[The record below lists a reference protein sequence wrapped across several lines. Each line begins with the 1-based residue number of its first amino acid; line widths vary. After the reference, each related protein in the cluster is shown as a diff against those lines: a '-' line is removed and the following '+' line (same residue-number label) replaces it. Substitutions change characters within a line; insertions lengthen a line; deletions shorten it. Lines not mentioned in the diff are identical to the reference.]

1 MADSFNDIM
10 SNYKDQS
17 ISELGTSLLNRQSQI
32 NAENAKASKKQQKIT
47 GALALMGVGQK
58 IFKNA
63 YNKRAKELDDA
74 KIFEL
79 ANNESQSKEIQTIS
93 TVLNTMPESWHEDK
107 PIEERIDL
115 FMESEHADSLGA
127 QLRKP
132 IDTVI
137 EQASP
142 YDFNTF
148 KQNGPYYQQTFD
160 NALRNIATD
169 YLTDNKY
176 KKYESELMTM
186 LGQPDRVKALQ
197 EGMGLTP
204 HLLSKAEKRYYDKI
218 KTQYGNIG
226 VVDSIKNVFSKI
238 GNRQEEAGR
247 INQFKNIEDA
257 DLYGS
262 DFDDS
267 IANLNLRTSL
277 IKSVNKSFAD
287 LRKDPSRHSM
297 DVRDPLNKG
306 KVEQANNALDT
317 FSTRMKTRSIAKKDI
332 FMNISLGTKPGAMLR
347 NRGSM
352 YARYLDDLVPGE
364 RQEMVQDI
372 AEVSELFLDDKELA
386 VDIYKSQLDEI
397 GEEYDDNKLQIFK
410 AKLDDDTERLNF
422 SIAIVSREGFVSS
435 GILPRETYDST
446 GIIGTK
452 IVDKYSYDRFQGE
465 IPALIG
471 EGISTPAESKGKG
484 FQVDKNWGKLK
495 PDAQREMF
503 DLHYNAIQKGK
514 ASESAKQ
521 LLTENLFSNIPH
533 PDKYNYQEYV
543 QSRLSSRTE
552 KLGLGIAK
560 GLFNPQNKPVAIA
573 QQIIGALGEKARP
586 KINNQ
591 IEKVTDLKANESTD
605 SELLEKEKEKLFKMQ
620 IKDSD
625 DLIVQQLLSDEGY
638 RTNVYKDSEGY
649 LTVGI
654 GHKLTDEEKEIYKEG
669 DYVPTDVVKEFTEN
683 DINKFINITNE
694 VMENKGLLDSKLYKE
709 NEDMFV
715 SFFYQ
720 LGKDGGLGFNNMWDA
735 IDKGDAQGAYD
746 AALDSKWAKQTP
758 NRAKRFAKM
767 LKKEVK

>member
-1 MADSFNDIM
+1 
-10 SNYKDQS
+10 
-17 ISELGTSLLNRQSQI
+17 
-32 NAENAKASKKQQKIT
+32 
-47 GALALMGVGQK
+47 
-58 IFKNA
+58 
-63 YNKRAKELDDA
+63 
-74 KIFEL
+74 
-79 ANNESQSKEIQTIS
+79 
-93 TVLNTMPESWHEDK
+93 
-107 PIEERIDL
+107 
-115 FMESEHADSLGA
+115 
-127 QLRKP
+127 
-132 IDTVI
+132 
-137 EQASP
+137 
-142 YDFNTF
+142 
-148 KQNGPYYQQTFD
+148 
-160 NALRNIATD
+160 
-169 YLTDNKY
+169 
-176 KKYESELMTM
+176 
-186 LGQPDRVKALQ
+186 
-197 EGMGLTP
+197 
-204 HLLSKAEKRYYDKI
+204 
-218 KTQYGNIG
+218 
-226 VVDSIKNVFSKI
+226 
-238 GNRQEEAGR
+238 
-247 INQFKNIEDA
+247 
-257 DLYGS
+257 
-262 DFDDS
+262 
-267 IANLNLRTSL
+267 
-277 IKSVNKSFAD
+277 
-287 LRKDPSRHSM
+287 
-297 DVRDPLNKG
+297 
-306 KVEQANNALDT
+306 
-317 FSTRMKTRSIAKKDI
+317 MKTRSIAKKDI

-386 VDIYKSQLDEI
+386 VDIYKSQLEEI
-397 GEEYDDNKLQIFK
+397 GKEYDDNKLQIFK

-435 GILPRETYDST
+435 GVLPRETYDST

-484 FQVDKNWGKLK
+484 FQVDKTWGKLT
-495 PDAQREMF
+495 PDTQREMF

-521 LLTENLFSNIPH
+521 LLTENLFNNIPH
-533 PDKYNYQEYV
+533 PDKYNFQEYAIMKR
-543 QSRLSSRTE
+543 SKRGIDMIG
-552 KLGLGIAK
+552 GLGGSLDSGKTSYKMPTAESK
-560 GLFNPQNKPVAIA
+560 K
-573 QQIIGALGEKARP
+573 
-586 KINNQ
+586 KIT
-591 IEKVTDLKANESTD
+591 EAVDERKYKKS
-605 SELLEKEKEKLFKMQ
+605 
-620 IKDSD
+620 IKKSD
-625 DLIVQQLLSDEGY
+625 NLIVQQLLSDEGY

-758 NRAKRFAKM
+758 RRAKRFAKM

>member
-317 FSTRMKTRSIAKKDI
+317 FSTRMKTRSIANKDI
-332 FMNISLGTKPGAMLR
+332 FMNISLGTKPGRAMLR
-347 NRGSM
+347 NRGTM
-352 YARYLDDLVPGE
+352 YSRYLDDLVPGE

-397 GEEYDDNKLQIFK
+397 GEEYDDNKLQIFRTG
-410 AKLDDDTERLNF
+410 LDDDTERLNF

-446 GIIGTK
+446 GIIGPK
-452 IVDKYSYDRFQGE
+452 IVSKYSYDRFQGE

-484 FQVDKNWGKLK
+484 FQVDKTWGKLT
-495 PDAQREMF
+495 PDTQREMF

-521 LLTENLFSNIPH
+521 LLTENLFNNIPH
-533 PDKYNYQEYV
+533 PDKYNFQEYAIMKR
-543 QSRLSSRTE
+543 SKRGIDMIG
-552 KLGLGIAK
+552 GLGGSLDSGKTSYKMPTAESK
-560 GLFNPQNKPVAIA
+560 K
-573 QQIIGALGEKARP
+573 
-586 KINNQ
+586 KIT
-591 IEKVTDLKANESTD
+591 EAVDERKYK
-605 SELLEKEKEKLFKMQ
+605 KLITK
-620 IKDSD
+620 SD
-625 DLIVQQLLSDEGY
+625 NLIVQQLLSDEGY
-638 RTNVYKDSEGY
+638 RTNVYKDTEGF
-649 LTVGI
+649 LTYGM
-654 GHKLTDEEKEIYKEG
+654 GHKLTKEEKEIYKEG
-669 DYVPTDVVKEFTEN
+669 DYIPVDVRKKVTEKQIK
-683 DINKFINITNE
+683 DVQETTKKI
-694 VMENKGLLDSKLYKE
+694 MASKGLVNSKLYLD
-709 NEDMFV
+709 NEPLFV

-720 LGKDGGLGFNNMWDA
+720 LGEEGGLAFNNMWAA
-735 IDKGDAQGAYD
+735 IDEGDAQGAYD

-758 NRAKRFAKM
+758 RRAKRFAKM

>member
-32 NAENAKASKKQQKIT
+32 NAENAKSSKKQQKIT

-107 PIEERIDL
+107 PLEERIDL
-115 FMESEHADSLGA
+115 FMESDHADALGA

-176 KKYESELMTM
+176 KKYETELMTM

-306 KVEQANNALDT
+306 KVDQANAALDT
-317 FSTRMKTRSIAKKDI
+317 FSTRMKTRSISNKDI
-332 FMNISLGTKPGAMLR
+332 FMNISLGTKPGRAMLR
-347 NRGSM
+347 NRGTM
-352 YARYLDDLVPGE
+352 YSRYLDDLVPGE
-364 RQEMVQDI
+364 RKEMIQDI

-397 GEEYDDNKLQIFK
+397 GEEYDDNKLQTFRTG
-410 AKLDDDTERLNF
+410 LDDDTERLNF

-435 GILPRETYDST
+435 GIVPRETYDST
-446 GIIGTK
+446 GIIGSK
-452 IVDKYSYDRFQGE
+452 IVAKYSYDRFQGE

-484 FQVDKNWGKLK
+484 FQVDKNWGKLTA
-495 PDAQREMF
+495 DTQREMF

-514 ASESAKQ
+514 APESAKQ
-521 LLTENLFSNIPH
+521 LLTENLFNNIPH
-533 PDKYNYQEYV
+533 PDKYTFQEYAIMKR
-543 QSRLSSRTE
+543 SKKGIDMIS
-552 KLGLGIAK
+552 GLGGPLDSGK
-560 GLFNPQNKPVAIA
+560 TSYKMPTP
-573 QQIIGALGEKARP
+573 E
-586 KINNQ
+586 
-591 IEKVTDLKANESTD
+591 LKKKLTD
-605 SELLEKEKEKLFKMQ
+605 SVNEIPYKKS
-620 IKDSD
+620 IKKSD
-625 DLIVQQLLSDEGY
+625 NLIVQQLLEDEGY
-638 RTNVYKDSEGY
+638 
-649 LTVGI
+649 
-654 GHKLTDEEKEIYKEG
+654 
-669 DYVPTDVVKEFTEN
+669 
-683 DINKFINITNE
+683 
-694 VMENKGLLDSKLYKE
+694 
-709 NEDMFV
+709 
-715 SFFYQ
+715 
-720 LGKDGGLGFNNMWDA
+720 
-735 IDKGDAQGAYD
+735 
-746 AALDSKWAKQTP
+746 
-758 NRAKRFAKM
+758 
-767 LKKEVK
+767 